1 MNVYWLSSAGL
12 EHSRAEELDDLLLRE
27 TGFVWVDIQ
36 KVDDSAHKLLAQGF
50 GFHPMAVQAC
60 KQPAHLPK
68 IHVYADHIF
77 LILLAPEPG
86 HSGQMHLLELD
97 QFIGQKYLVTVQDLS
112 GSALELDAT
121 VRGREVRTVLSR
133 LESGRFRPSTPTEL
147 AYTLITAMA
156 RNVEQHVTSLTGR
169 VTELERETIHT
180 PTGDPEQKLE
190 IMFRLRHELL
200 TIHTVAAQSRTIFA
214 RINRLSARATPI
226 EDRRYFEDLQD
237 QFESIHG
244 LCDAERGYLQGVIDF
259 HQNRLL
265 NKLNVAMERLALI
278 TVLLLPVTAIASF
291 YGMNI
296 IVFER
301 TDTSQVGGVVLLICM
316 LTSLIAFW
324 AKRRGWW

>member
-1 MNVYWLSSAGL
+1 M
-12 EHSRAEELDDLLLRE
+12 EELDDLLMRE
-27 TGFVWVDIQ
+27 VGFVWVDIPHF
-36 KVDDSAHKLLAQGF
+36 DEAARKLLIENF

-60 KQPAHLPK
+60 KQQAHLPK

-86 HSGQMHLLELD
+86 RTGHVHLLELD
-97 QFIGQKYLVTVQDLS
+97 QFIGQRYLVTVQ
-112 GSALELDAT
+112 GPFENALALDAS
-121 VRGREVRTVLSR
+121 VRGREAKAVLQR
-133 LESGRFRPSTPTEL
+133 LESGRFRPSTPAEL
-147 AYTLITAMA
+147 SYTLITAMA
-156 RNVEQHVTSLTGR
+156 RNVENHVTSLTAR
-169 VTELERETIHT
+169 VAELERETIHA

-190 IMFRLRHELL
+190 TMFHLRHELL
-200 TIHTVAAQSRTIFA
+200 TIHTLAAQSRTIFA
-214 RINRLSARATPI
+214 RINRLSTRTTPV

-296 IVFER
+296 LVFEQ
-301 TDTSQVGGVVLLICM
+301 TDTSQVAGVILLISL
-316 LTSLIAFW
+316 LTGLIAFW